1 MKQIP
6 GGVTAP
12 KGFTASGV
20 HCGVKKGKG
29 DGNQPPMSKMPE
41 VLEGKK
47 DLALIVS
54 EQPCV
59 AAAVYTM
66 NRVKAAPLYVTMDHL
81 ENGEAQAIVANSGNA
96 NACAPNSH
104 EHAEEM
110 CVLAAKATGL
120 KPEDF
125 VVASTGVIGQEL
137 NIDAIAQGMPA
148 AAAALSKDGSDAA
161 ANAIMTTDTVKK
173 ELSVTCSIGG
183 KTVTIGAIAKGS
195 GMIHPNMGT
204 MLCFITT
211 DCAITSEMLSDA
223 LHDIVPRT
231 FNRVTVDGDTS
242 TNDMCVVL
250 ANGMAENTQIEWKD
264 DDYTLFYKALYQ
276 VCETMARSIAGDG
289 EGASRLITCTVTG
302 ARSEETAERLAK
314 AVVGSSLVKA
324 AMFGA
329 DANWGRVLCAMGY
342 SKAPFRPEYVDVSFS
357 SDQGEILVCQHG
369 TGVDFDEDL
378 AKKILS
384 QDEVVIAVDLHEGD
398 DQATCWGCDL
408 TYEYVKING
417 DYRS

>member
-1 MKQIP
+1 MKTIS

-12 KGFTASGV
+12 KGFRAAGV
-20 HCGVKKGKG
+20 YCGVKASHAGVPGTQGK
-29 DGNQPPMSKMPE
+29 P
-41 VLEGKK
+41 
-47 DLALIVS
+47 DLAMIVS
-54 EQPCV
+54 DCECT
-59 AAAVYTM
+59 AAATYTL
-66 NRVKAAPLYVTMDHL
+66 NRVKAAPLYVTMGHL
-81 ENGEAQAIVANSGNA
+81 EDGVCRGIVANSGNA
-96 NACAPNSH
+96 NACAPLSH
-104 EHAEEM
+104 ENAEKM
-110 CVLAAKATGL
+110 CELAAAATGL
-120 KPEDF
+120 KPQDF
-125 VVASTGVIGQEL
+125 AVASTGVIGQTL
-137 NIDAIAQGMPA
+137 NIAAIQRGMPQVAGELSYEGSA
-148 AAAALSKDGSDAA
+148 AAAH
-161 ANAIMTTDTVKK
+161 AIMTTDTVKK
-173 ELSVTCSIGG
+173 EIAVTVTIGG
-183 KTVTIGAIAKGS
+183 KSVTVGAIAKGS

-384 QDEVVIAVDLHEGD
+384 QDEVVIAVNLHEGD